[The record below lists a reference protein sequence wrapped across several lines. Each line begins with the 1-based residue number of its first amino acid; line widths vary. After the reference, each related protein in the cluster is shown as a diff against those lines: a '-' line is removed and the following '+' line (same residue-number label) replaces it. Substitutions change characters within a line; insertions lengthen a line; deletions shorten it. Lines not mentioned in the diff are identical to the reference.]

1 MPISLHA
8 AFVPSA
14 LQIIGS
20 TRRLIDTA
28 ETWCE
33 AEGRDAVTVLGA
45 RIYEDMLPF
54 AYQVKS
60 VAVHTQS
67 AIAALN
73 EGRFSPD
80 MAPPP
85 ASFDG
90 LRAQLDEARAALEK
104 VGVEELEEKIGQE
117 VRFEFGKLSLPFDAE
132 DFLLSF
138 SQPNYS
144 FHAATAYDIL
154 RMLGVKIGKTDF
166 LGRLRMRR

>member
-20 TRRLIDTA
+20 TRGLIDTA
-28 ETWCE
+28 DTWCDE
-33 AEGRDAVTVLGA
+33 QGRAAETVLGA

-104 VGVEELEEKIGQE
+104 VGLEELEEKIGQE

-138 SQPNYS
+138 SQPNYA

-154 RMLGVKIGKTDF
+154 RMLGIKIGKTDF

>member
-20 TRRLIDTA
+20 TRRLCDTA
-28 ETWCE
+28 ESWCGE
-33 AEGRDAVTVLGA
+33 QDRDAQTVLNA

-60 VAVHTQS
+60 VAVHTRG
-67 AIAALN
+67 AVAALQ

-85 ASFDG
+85 DSFDG
-90 LRAQLDEARAALEK
+90 LRAALDEAKAALE
-104 VGVEELEEKIGQE
+104 GTDESALEDVIGKE

-132 DFLLSF
+132 EFLLSF
-138 SQPNYS
+138 SQPNFY
-144 FHAATAYDIL
+144 FHCATAYNIL
-154 RMLGVKIGKTDF
+154 RMKGVPVGKMDF
-166 LGRLRMRR
+166 MGRVRIAR

>member
-20 TRRLIDTA
+20 TKRLCDTA
-28 ETWCE
+28 EAWGE
-33 AEGRDAVTVLGA
+33 EHGRAAETILNA
-45 RIYEDMLPF
+45 RIYKDMLPF

-60 VAVHTQS
+60 VAVHTHA
-67 AIAALN
+67 AIEALK

-80 MAPPP
+80 LTPPP
-85 ASFDG
+85 TSFDG
-90 LRAQLDEARAALEK
+90 LRASLEEARTALE
-104 VGVEELEEKIGQE
+104 GVSEADLEACIGKE
-117 VRFEFGKLSLPFDAE
+117 VRFEFGELSLPFDAE
-132 DFLLSF
+132 EFLLSF
-138 SQPNYS
+138 SQPNYA

-154 RMLGVKIGKTDF
+154 RMLGIKIGKTDF

>member
-60 VAVHTQS
+60 VAVHT
-67 AIAALN
+67 
-73 EGRFSPD
+73 
-80 MAPPP
+80 
-85 ASFDG
+85 
-90 LRAQLDEARAALEK
+90 
-104 VGVEELEEKIGQE
+104 
-117 VRFEFGKLSLPFDAE
+117 
-132 DFLLSF
+132 
-138 SQPNYS
+138 
-144 FHAATAYDIL
+144 
-154 RMLGVKIGKTDF
+154 
-166 LGRLRMRR
+166 

>member
-14 LQIIGS
+14 LQIIAS
-20 TRRLIDTA
+20 TRRLCDTA
-28 ETWCE
+28 ESWCGE
-33 AEGRDAVTVLGA
+33 QERDPETVLNA

-54 AYQVKS
+54 TYQVKS
-60 VAVHTQS
+60 VAVHTRG
-67 AIAALN
+67 AVAALH

-85 ASFDG
+85 DSFDG
-90 LRAQLDEARAALEK
+90 LRAALDEAKAALE
-104 VGVEELEEKIGQE
+104 GTDESALEDFIGEE

-132 DFLLSF
+132 EFLLSF
-138 SQPNYS
+138 SQPNYA
-144 FHAATAYDIL
+144 FHAATVYDIL